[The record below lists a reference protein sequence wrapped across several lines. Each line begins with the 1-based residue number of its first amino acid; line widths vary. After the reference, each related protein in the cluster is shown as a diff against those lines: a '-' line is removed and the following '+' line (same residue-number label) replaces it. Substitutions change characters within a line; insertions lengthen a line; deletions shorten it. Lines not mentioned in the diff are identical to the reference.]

1 MSLKTI
7 SSVFDSS
14 FLPCMNFWSNILLS
28 YEPSLSC
35 FWSWKCCCLKNNK
48 NTVNVQ
54 CDAFRSYHAA
64 WIDSG
69 KTCVL
74 CLKWKSTRY
83 KEYSHVFSLFSQ
95 SPQFAS
101 ALFSNE
107 VLVLQRWK
115 VINFGVIYSHKTN
128 RKPLNTQDWLTV
140 DSDILLKYTHSLT
153 YFSSLP
159 QWFPVWNWSPSY
171 LPQGLFTWF
180 MHLFASQCTAL

>member
-7 SSVFDSS
+7 SSVFDTN
-14 FLPCMNFWSNILLS
+14 FLPCMNFWSNLLLS

-35 FWSWKCCCLKNNK
+35 FWSYKCCFLKHNK
-48 NTVNVQ
+48 NTVDVQ

-69 KTCVL
+69 TTCVL

-95 SPQFAS
+95 SPRFAS
-101 ALFSNE
+101 ALFGNE

-115 VINFGVIYSHKTN
+115 VIRVIYSHKTN
-128 RKPLNTQDWLTV
+128 RKPLNTQDWLTM
-140 DSDILLKYTHSLT
+140 DSDILLYISSYIELLLVTLLYKYTHSLT
-153 YFSSLP
+153 YLSSLP

-171 LPQGLFTWF
+171 LL
-180 MHLFASQCTAL
+180 